1 MIKQIIVVRKDLKMK
16 LGKIISQSCHAS
28 MKIFFDRMKE
38 LQDKNGVYFRTTNI
52 TPEMVEWKNG
62 IYTKI
67 VLSCDSEREL
77 LSLYK
82 SAGDHNISRAL
93 IKDNGRTVFKNV
105 PTYTCIALGP
115 DKSEKIDK
123 VTGHL
128 ALL

>member
-38 LQDKNGVYFRTTNI
+38 LRDKNGVYFRTTNI

-67 VLSCDSEREL
+67 VLSCKSEEEL
-77 LSLYK
+77 LSLSK
-82 SAGDHNISRAL
+82 LAKENDISCS
-93 IKDNGRTVFKNV
+93 IIQDNGKTEFKNV

-115 DKSEKIDK
+115 DESEKIDK